1 VEEQALQEA
10 IVVGVLWVLE
20 TMLAVMAAVEVLEV
34 LEAVAEVSV
43 VKDTVQQHR
52 LLVME
57 ETHFLYLMLYLQDR
71 LIFVVEAAVL
81 VLKEELEVLL
91 TTVADPEQEQ
101 AALTLITAA
110 TL

>member
-1 VEEQALQEA
+1 
-10 IVVGVLWVLE
+10 
-20 TMLAVMAAVEVLEV
+20 
-34 LEAVAEVSV
+34 
-43 VKDTVQQHR
+43 
-52 LLVME
+52 
-57 ETHFLYLMLYLQDR
+57 
-71 LIFVVEAAVL
+71 VVEAAVL